1 MNLNVRVSTRIDN
14 EEVEDTI
21 AVNLTYDMMA
31 DIIKDAI
38 QKETGIDREDINIY
52 EISVE
57 MPWEIF

>member
-1 MNLNVRVSTRIDN
+1 MMLKVRVSARIDN

-21 AVNLTYDMMA
+21 EVNLNYDMVE
-31 DIIKDAI
+31 DIIKDSI
-38 QKETGIDREDINIY
+38 QKETGINREDINIY

>member
-1 MNLNVRVSTRIDN
+1 MRIDN

-21 AVNLTYDMMA
+21 AVNLTYDMIA

-38 QKETGIDREDINIY
+38 QKTTGIDREDVSIY
-52 EISVE
+52 EVSVQ